1 MENNMSK
8 DTIYYGLDIG
18 GTKIEFVAYNA
29 DMQSLYSKRIA
40 TPTSDYPI
48 FLQSIQDLVIEADMF
63 LGTQG
68 VVGLGVPGVVDA
80 HTGFHLSANV
90 PAIKGADL
98 RHDLQ
103 QRLQRDV
110 VVANDCHCFA
120 MSEAN
125 GGAAEGYSSMFG
137 AIIGTGVGGGFCIN
151 GKLVS
156 GRNGVAGEWG
166 HWSVSAALLAQY
178 QLPLFDSALSMPGIL
193 ERYISGSGLSRLYQ
207 LLGGGEADVLTIVER
222 AKRSELD
229 AQRAIDIHTDLVAQ
243 GLATLVMALDP
254 QIIVLG
260 GGLSN
265 MKHMYTDLSAAIGRH
280 LFAGVGVPP
289 VVPPAFGD
297 AGGTRGA
304 ALLVLSQASV

>member
-1 MENNMSK
+1 MST

-18 GTKIEFVAYNA
+18 GTKIELAAYDA
-29 DMQSLYSKRIA
+29 DMQSLHSKRIA
-40 TPTSDYPI
+40 TPTSDYAV
-48 FLQSIQDLVIEADMF
+48 FLQSVQNLVVEADTF
-63 LGTQG
+63 LGTKA

-80 HTGFHLSANV
+80 YTGGHLSANI
-90 PAIKGADL
+90 PAIKGANL
-98 RHDLQ
+98 RLDLQ
-103 QRLQRDV
+103 QRLQREV

-207 LLGGGEADVLTIVER
+207 LQGGGDADVITIVER
-222 AKRSELD
+222 ANRSELD

-265 MKHMYTDLSAAIGRH
+265 MKHLYADLPAAIARH

-297 AGGTRGA
+297 AGGARGA
-304 ALLVLSQASV
+304 AMLVRTRASV

>member
-1 MENNMSK
+1 MNN
-8 DTIYYGLDIG
+8 DTIYYGIDIG
-18 GTKIEFVAYNA
+18 GTKIELVAYNA

-40 TPTSDYPI
+40 TPTSDYPV
-48 FLQSIQDLVIEADMF
+48 FLQSVQDLVIEADTF
-63 LGTQG
+63 LGTKAD
-68 VVGLGVPGVVDA
+68 VGLGVPGVVDA
-80 HTGFHLSANV
+80 HSGGHLSANI
-90 PAIKGADL
+90 PAIKGANL

-103 QRLQRDV
+103 QRLQREV

-125 GGAAEGYSSMFG
+125 GGAADAYTSMFG

-151 GKLVS
+151 GKLIS
-156 GRNGVAGEWG
+156 GRNGIAGEWG

-178 QLPLFDSALSMPGIL
+178 QLPLFDSALGMPGIL

-207 LLGGGEADVLTIVER
+207 LLGGADADVLTIVER
-222 AKRSELD
+222 AERHEIA
-229 AQRAIDIHTDLVAQ
+229 AQAAIDIHTDLLAQ

-254 QIIVLG
+254 HVIVLG

-265 MKHMYTDLSAAIGRH
+265 MQHLYTDLPAAIGRH

-297 AGGTRGA
+297 AGGARGA
-304 ALLVLSQASV
+304 ALLVRTRAHV